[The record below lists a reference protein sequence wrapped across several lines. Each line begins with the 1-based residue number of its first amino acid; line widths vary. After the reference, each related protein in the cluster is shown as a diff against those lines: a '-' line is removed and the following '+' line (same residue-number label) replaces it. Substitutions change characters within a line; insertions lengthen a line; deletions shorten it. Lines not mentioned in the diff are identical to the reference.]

1 MSIETINPAT
11 GHRINVYQEMSD
23 EEITS
28 KIIQADNTFKV
39 WSSLSFEERKI
50 PMLKAADLLK
60 ENKRQYATLIA
71 HEMGKPITQ
80 GMAEIE
86 KCAWVCEYY
95 ANEAENYL
103 LTKIIKTEMKQSSV
117 HYIPLGIIF
126 SIMPWNFPFWQVFRF
141 AAPNIMAGNVGLLSH
156 APITTGC
163 ALAIEQIFLEAG
175 FPPGCFTSLV
185 NSISQSAKVIAHP
198 LVKGVTLTGS
208 ERAGKAV
215 AGESAKN
222 LKKCVLELGGS
233 DPYVILKDAN
243 VIQAADICVKARML
257 NAGQICI
264 SPKRLIVVEDVY
276 DEFVA
281 EVTRQLERYQPGNPL
296 NDDCEFGP
304 MARADLRD
312 ELALQVE
319 QSIQRGAQ
327 CVIGGE
333 KVTGDGFYYQPTLLL
348 NVKPGMPAYDR
359 ELFGPVVSVIKAKNE
374 EDAIRIAN
382 DSPYGLG
389 AAVFTRDIDH
399 GKDIAVNNLDAGTCV
414 VNTFVGSDPRL
425 PFGGTKLSGYGR
437 ECAAEG
443 IHEFVNVKTVNVK

>member
-11 GHRINVYQEMSD
+11 GEQIKVYQEISD
-23 EEITS
+23 EALTN
-28 KIIQADNTFKV
+28 KIIEADNAFQV
-39 WSSLSFEERKI
+39 WSRLSFEDRKL
-50 PMLKAADLLK
+50 PMLKVADLLRK
-60 ENKRQYATLIA
+60 NKQQYATLITN
-71 HEMGKPITQ
+71 EMGKPITQ
-80 GMAEIE
+80 AVAEIE

-95 ANEAENYL
+95 ANEAKNYL
-103 LTKIIKTEMKQSSV
+103 QTEIIKTEMKESSV

-141 AAPNIMAGNVGLLSH
+141 AAPNLMAGNVGLLSH

-163 ALAIEQIFLEAG
+163 ALAIEEIFLDAG

-185 NSISQSAKVIAHP
+185 NSISQSATIIAHP

-208 ERAGKAV
+208 ERAGIAV

-233 DPYVILKDAN
+233 DPYVILKDAD
-243 VIQAADICVKARML
+243 VIQAADICVKARLL

-264 SPKRLIVVEDVY
+264 SPKRLIAVEEIY

-281 EVTRQLERYQPGNPL
+281 EVTAQVKKYQPCNPL
-296 NDDCEFGP
+296 DESCQFGP
-304 MARADLRD
+304 MARSDLRD
-312 ELALQVE
+312 ELAQQVE
-319 QSIQRGAQ
+319 QSIQMGAK
-327 CVIGGE
+327 CVVGGE
-333 KVTGDGFYYQPTLLL
+333 KVAGDGFYYQPTLLL
-348 NVKPGMPAYDR
+348 DVKSGMPAYDQ
-359 ELFGPVVSVIKAKNE
+359 ELFGPVVSIIKAKDE

-399 GKDIAVNNLDAGTCV
+399 GKDIAVNQLDAGTCV

-443 IHEFVNVKTVNVK
+443 IREFVNVKTVNIK

>member
-11 GHRINVYQEMSD
+11 GEQIKVYQEISD
-23 EEITS
+23 EELMH
-28 KIIQADNTFKV
+28 KIVEADNAFKV
-39 WSSLSFEERKI
+39 WSKLSFEDRKI
-50 PMLKAADLLK
+50 PMLKVAELLR
-60 ENKRQYATLIA
+60 ENKQQYATLITN
-71 HEMGKPITQ
+71 EMGKPITQ
-80 GMAEIE
+80 SIAEIE

-95 ANEAENYL
+95 ANEARNYL
-103 LTKIIKTEMKQSSV
+103 QTKIIKTEMRESSV
-117 HYIPLGIIF
+117 HYLPLGVIF

-141 AAPNIMAGNVGLLSH
+141 AAPNLMAGNVGMLSH

-163 ALAIEQIFLEAG
+163 ALTIEKIFVEAG
-175 FPPGCFTSLV
+175 FPPNCFTSLV
-185 NSISQSAKVIAHP
+185 NSISQSASIISHS

-208 ERAGKAV
+208 ERAGIAV

-233 DPYVILKDAN
+233 DPYVILKDAD
-243 VIQAADICVKARML
+243 VILAADICVKARML

-264 SPKRLIVVEDVY
+264 SPKRLIVVDEIY

-281 EVTRQLERYQPGNPL
+281 EVSQQMNRYKPGNPL
-296 NDDCEFGP
+296 NEDCEFGP

-312 ELALQVE
+312 ELATQVQ

-327 CVIGGE
+327 CILGGKKIE
-333 KVTGDGFYYQPTLLL
+333 GDGFYYQPTLLL
-348 NVKPGMPAYDR
+348 DVKPGMPAYDH
-359 ELFGPVVSVIKAKNE
+359 ELFGPVVSIIKAKDE
-374 EDAIRIAN
+374 EDGIRIAN

-389 AAVFTRDIDH
+389 AAVFTRDIEH
-399 GKDIAVNNLDAGTCV
+399 GKDIAVNRLDAGTCV

-425 PFGGTKLSGYGR
+425 PFGGIKLSGYGR
-437 ECAAEG
+437 ECATEG